1 MRLFSNFKKIFLA
14 SESSTW
20 QLILLI
26 TIMTLTTFIELVSI
40 GSIYPLITATLNS
53 QDSIYFSK
61 NEFFFFLEEFSILT
75 IIVGVILIFVF
86 RFIFLIPS
94 AWYQSFFCERMIVDI
109 SFKIFSGYINKDLK
123 SLENQK
129 ISDLVRIAT
138 GSVNQIVNSYF
149 LQVIIICFEIVTILM
164 IGVTVIL
171 ILGAYKVLIGVVI
184 ATIVALFFRII
195 NNYLIKL
202 GNIKRTTESEKIE
215 LVNDS
220 YHLSR
225 ELRNFKISNRTVF
238 QKKRTG

>member
-61 NEFFFFLEEFSILT
+61 NEFFSFLEEFSILT

-86 RFIFLIPS
+86 RFIFLILS

-149 LQVIIICFEIVTILM
+149 LQVIIIC
-164 IGVTVIL
+164 
-171 ILGAYKVLIGVVI
+171 
-184 ATIVALFFRII
+184 
-195 NNYLIKL
+195 
-202 GNIKRTTESEKIE
+202 
-215 LVNDS
+215 
-220 YHLSR
+220 
-225 ELRNFKISNRTVF
+225 
-238 QKKRTG
+238 